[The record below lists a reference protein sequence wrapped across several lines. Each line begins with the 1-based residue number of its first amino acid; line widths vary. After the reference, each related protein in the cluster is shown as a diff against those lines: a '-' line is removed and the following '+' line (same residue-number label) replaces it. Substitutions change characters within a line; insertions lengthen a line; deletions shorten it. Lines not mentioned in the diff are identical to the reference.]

1 MYRIQH
7 CDQIAPTNYLMEI
20 EAPAIA
26 RKAQAGQFVVIIP
39 DERGERIPLTL
50 ADWDGEKGT
59 ITIVFQAVGTSTIK
73 LSLLR
78 AGDDLPHVV
87 GPLGHPS
94 GAENYGTVVPVG
106 GGVGIAAIAPIARAL
121 KQAGNR
127 VITIMGARTGEL
139 LFWEDR
145 LAAVSD
151 QLIVTTDDGS
161 YGRHGVVTQPLV
173 ELLQSGAGVK
183 KVIAVGPTVMM
194 KFVAQA
200 TRPFGVKTIVS
211 LNPIM
216 IDGTGMCGGC
226 RVSVEGEDRFT
237 CTDGPEFDG
246 HLVDWD
252 VLGVR
257 QKAYATQEKHSQ
269 ECLQQ
274 RLNKVL
280 EEK

>member
-1 MYRIQH
+1 MFRIQRFE
-7 CDQIAPTNYLMEI
+7 QIASTNYLMEI

-26 RKAQAGQFVVIIP
+26 RTAQAGQFVVIIP
-39 DERGERIPLTL
+39 TERGERIPLTL
-50 ADWDGEKGT
+50 ADWNGEHGT
-59 ITIVFQAVGTSTIK
+59 ITIVFQAVGTSTTK

-78 AGDDLPHVV
+78 AGDELPHVV

-94 GAENYGTVVPVG
+94 GTDNYGTVIPVG

-121 KQAGNR
+121 KHASNR
-127 VITIMGARTGEL
+127 VITIMGARTGEF

-145 LAAVSD
+145 LAAFSD

-161 YGRHGVVTQPLV
+161 YGRHGVVTQPLL
-173 ELLQSGAGVK
+173 ELLQDGAGVK
-183 KVIAVGPTVMM
+183 RVIAVGPTVMM

-226 RVSVEGEDRFT
+226 RVCVDGETRFT
-237 CTDGPEFDG
+237 CADGPEFDG

-252 VLGVR
+252 LLAAR
-257 QKAYATQEKHSQ
+257 QRAYTTQEKHSR

-274 RLNKVL
+274 RLNQVFK
-280 EEK
+280 E